1 MKKTAQETNSVRDQL
16 KEECKEEGSQLQQL
30 AQQAGEELAAFWTK
44 KQVQLHK
51 TRTSCEKM
59 IRQHPLASTATAF
72 TCGLLLALLMK
83 RK

>member
-1 MKKTAQETNSVRDQL
+1 MKKTGQETNAVKDQL
-16 KEECKEEGSQLQQL
+16 KAECKEEVQLQQL
-30 AQQAGEELAAFWTK
+30 AQQAGEEFGAFLAK
-44 KQVQLHK
+44 KQVQLRN
-51 TRTSCEKM
+51 TRTSYEKM